1 MGGGFAS
8 AEDAI
13 APFLGARPGLPH
25 IKGHFRL
32 PESELTYR
40 GGSGRSLVELPLRV
54 IVRSEQAGYAIS
66 IRVCRISTIHQAWVF
81 CGGIF
86 FASLALADYWSGR
99 RSGVGVLVGIVVAT
113 CIISL
118 LFAVFESMAA
128 REAVGEISRA
138 YQQRMPTSQ
147 SSGRRGGSV

>member
-1 MGGGFAS
+1 MGSGFAS

-54 IVRSEQAGYAIS
+54 TVASEPKGYAIS
-66 IRVCRISTIHQAWVF
+66 IRICRISTVHQAWVF
-81 CGGIF
+81 CGGVF
-86 FASLALADYWSGR
+86 FASLAFADYWSGR
-99 RSGVGVLVGIVVAT
+99 RSGIGPLVGIAVAT
-113 CIISL
+113 CVISIM
-118 LFAVFESMAA
+118 FAVFESMTA
-128 REAVGEISRA
+128 REAIGEISRA
-138 YQQRMPTSQ
+138 YQRPGSKEPTD
-147 SSGRRGGSV
+147 RAP